1 MRTTTNPTNHTKHTV
16 RMLMNDRERLHR
28 YFDNELPTAEREAF
42 EQHADHDDKER
53 LAALDDVRRAVKTT
67 VDLQTANI
75 DFTSSIERELAR
87 QDSQRAWRRRAR
99 LMSPLVAIAAA
110 AAAMALWLKPTTVNP
125 PVRAEAARIE
135 SLKVE
140 GAVATV
146 MNLDDDDD
154 PTTVIFIDEDD
165 EETL

>member
-1 MRTTTNPTNHTKHTV
+1 MNATV
-16 RMLMNDRERLHR
+16 RILMNERERLHR
-28 YFDNELPTAEREAF
+28 YFDKELPASEREAF
-42 EQHADHDDKER
+42 EQRADHDDQER

-67 VDLQTANI
+67 VDLQTA
-75 DFTSSIERELAR
+75 DVDLVGAVDRELDR
-87 QDSQRAWRRRAR
+87 QDAQRRWRRRAR
-99 LMSPLVAIAAA
+99 FMSPLVAIAAA
-110 AAAMALWLKPTTVNP
+110 AAAMALWLRPDPVNRP
-125 PVRAEAARIE
+125 IDYPGAPSESARIE

-146 MNLDDDDD
+146 LDIDDDDD